1 MSFIRKAINWT
12 HSSISDDKNEIEVYQ
27 LFQTEIENINK
38 IIEEFIKEEGRE
50 NYLLYVLY
58 RGKLV
63 SLSLLENLKSSVLYN
78 NRLSIEDRVKESSIL
93 EETYHKALEE
103 LKNRIITMAIKNP
116 HNVYL
121 SQIASSLRVIN
132 TLLKKYLYLLAIKR
146 SGLITIS
153 SYDELKSL
161 EDNIKIRISELNYR
175 ITTDTMKR

>member
-1 MSFIRKAINWT
+1 M
-12 HSSISDDKNEIEVYQ
+12 
-27 LFQTEIENINK
+27 
-38 IIEEFIKEEGRE
+38 
-50 NYLLYVLY
+50 
-58 RGKLV
+58 
-63 SLSLLENLKSSVLYN
+63 
-78 NRLSIEDRVKESSIL
+78 
-93 EETYHKALEE
+93 AL
-103 LKNRIITMAIKNP
+103 IDP
-116 HNVYL
+116 YNVYL